1 MRYLIEREQFE
12 RLSFCPSFVVIIRAD
27 GSARS
32 IRQPIHSRI
41 NWQFIDQS
49 CFREGDVDDAV
60 SLISG
65 FPDPYFRPTVHGF
78 VGIVIPC
85 ACGKAG
91 NAPFPKTHP
100 PGFPCA
106 CKRSGASY
114 RLVVRD
120 VGHLHK
126 VGLHFFSAG
135 PSGVCVHFVADIVMT
150 LSTLSL
156 MESGIDDIFSLS
168 PPFSTEQFGF
178 QKEIYFFFWQSS

>member
-114 RLVVRD
+114 RLVEWCIVSASGEGCKD
-120 VGHLHK
+120 TCTKSVCT
-126 VGLHFFSAG
+126 FFLPDHRVSA
-135 PSGVCVHFVADIVMT
+135 SI
-150 LSTLSL
+150 LSL
-156 MESGIDDIFSLS
+156 TS
-168 PPFSTEQFGF
+168 
-178 QKEIYFFFWQSS
+178 

>member
-1 MRYLIEREQFE
+1 MRYLIEREQCE

-114 RLVVRD
+114 RLVVMD
-120 VGHLHK
+120 VRTLAQSRFA
-126 VGLHFFSAG
+126 LFFCRTIG
-135 PSGVCVHFVADIVMT
+135 C
-150 LSTLSL
+150 LR
-156 MESGIDDIFSLS
+156 
-168 PPFSTEQFGF
+168 PFCR
-178 QKEIYFFFWQSS
+178 